1 MRILLQ
7 LFLSFS
13 QVGLFS
19 FGGGYAAL
27 PLIQA
32 QVVDTRGWL
41 TINEFSDIIT
51 ISQMTPGPIALNTA
65 SFVGNRMAGIP
76 GTVVATLSVVFFP
89 LIIALFLAWFYFKY
103 RNVSV
108 MKGVL
113 YGLRPTVVSL
123 IASAGISILLQALF
137 QSQSFPLELVN
148 LSLFSLLVFIVGF
161 IFLLKTKVGPIL
173 VILLSGVASLLFS
186 LIRGSL

>member
-41 TINEFSDIIT
+41 TLNEFSDIIT

-76 GTVVATLSVVFFP
+76 GTIIATFSVVFFP
-89 LIIALFLAWFYFKY
+89 LLISLFLAWFYYRY

-161 IFLLKTKVGPIL
+161 ILLVIKKIGPIL

-186 LIRGSL
+186 FISG

>member
-1 MRILLQ
+1 MIQILIQ

-27 PLIQA
+27 PLIQS
-32 QVVDTRGWL
+32 QVVDIRGWL
-41 TINEFSDIIT
+41 TLHEFSDIIT

-65 SFVGNRMAGIP
+65 SFVGNRMAGII
-76 GTVVATLSVVFFP
+76 GTIVATFSVVFFP
-89 LIIALFLAWFYFKY
+89 LIIALFLAWFYYKY
-103 RNVSV
+103 RNMSV

-123 IASAGISILLQALF
+123 IASAGLSILLQALF
-137 QSQSFPLELVN
+137 QSSNFPPDFLNV
-148 LSLFSLLVFIVGF
+148 SLFSLLIFIIGF
-161 IFLLKTKVGPIL
+161 TLLVKTKVGPIF
-173 VILLSGVASLLFS
+173 VIVMSGVASLIFS
-186 LIRGSL
+186 LLI